1 MVGWL
6 EEDFLL
12 RADEG
17 LDNGQHEQWRATR
30 DDMKLRRIKTKST
43 KTKTKLR
50 EAKESYVTRNTRC
63 GETCHLNISENRR
76 NEQCQ

>member
-50 EAKESYVTRNTRC
+50 GKRKLC
-63 GETCHLNISENRR
+63 DSEHTLR
-76 NEQCQ
+76 